1 MEEEK
6 KDQPINLDLICY
18 DFNTDL
24 INMINSYNQKLPVS
38 CIYSILK
45 DVFNQ
50 VEHEK
55 DRIIL
60 DLLEKRSVE
69 QTQET
74 SVEVP
79 IIRE

>member
-38 CIYSILK
+38 CIYAILK
-45 DVFNQ
+45 DVFSQ

-55 DRIIL
+55 DRIVL
-60 DLLEKRSVE
+60 DLLEKRSIK